1 MAKEI
6 YNKSGTSY
14 SVPFVFKITS
24 SVANAGT
31 ETISVENDY
40 TLVKE
45 TKGGGFT
52 TEQIDYII
60 SGTISFNEAT
70 TIGTLKVEAL
80 SNYFFP
86 TSPYL
91 ETKFSDNIKL
101 LLTKV
106 EKDSTR
112 TNKNINIYTFSI
124 IYQNKERTTRASGL
138 TAKLKYNS
146 KAINA
151 RTCAIHNVSFGSF
164 TIPMGGSTRPIKI
177 QGTPSATFGIAVNE
191 NVIDATG
198 PIHKHNDT
206 SILTSSIA
214 NSTTTYNYGKT
225 INIIKGTTSADGTF
239 EFNQKFPSSNF
250 YKQLTAAASTSRD
263 IVLDDVDDLAVG
275 DTLHVNDNTKFAYG
289 ATLTRYTIGT
299 ITTATKTVRLA
310 DSATITLADKTRVSF
325 SRKKSYSIDII
336 PDLTCALG
344 STMPTTD
351 PTYRLTQYNKTVVRF
366 ELFTSGTAFTIT
378 QLNDV
383 NTGLS
388 AGNEHYF
395 YYAGEANR
403 NIVAK
408 IDLNYKL
415 VAASGGFT
423 TIRYPIFNSF
433 IGYDATGRPTAAQT
447 DGGSDWTNSVFRENG
462 GTEIFSNGAKFT
474 LSTASSSNDT
484 CHLHFTG
491 YIKRFGDKDVNL
503 VLDLD
508 KILNIS

>member
-1 MAKEI
+1 MGKEI
-6 YNKSGTSY
+6 YNKSGTSH

-24 SVANAGT
+24 SVTNTGT
-31 ETISVENDY
+31 ETISVEDDY

-52 TEQIDYII
+52 TEQVDYII

-70 TIGTLKVEAL
+70 TIGTLKIEAL

-91 ETKFSDNIKL
+91 ETKFSNNIKL

-124 IYQNKERTTRASGL
+124 IYQNKERTTRSSGL
-138 TAKLKYNS
+138 TAKLKYDS

-151 RTCAIHNVSFGSF
+151 RTCAIHNVSFGSA
-164 TIPMGGSTRPIKI
+164 TIPISGDNRPIKI
-177 QGTPSATFGIAVNE
+177 QGTPNATFGIAVNE

-206 SILTSSIA
+206 SILSSSNTNA
-214 NSTTTYNYGKT
+214 TTTYNYGKT
-225 INIIKGTTSADGTF
+225 INIIKGTTNTNGIF

-250 YKQLTAAASTSRD
+250 YKQLTAAASSSRD
-263 IVLDDVDDLAVG
+263 IVLDDVDNLAVG
-275 DTLHVNDNTKFAYG
+275 DTLHVNDNTKFGYG
-289 ATLTRYTIGT
+289 ATFTRYTINT
-299 ITTATKTVRLA
+299 ITTATKTVRL
-310 DSATITLADKTRVSF
+310 SSTITLANKTRVNF

-383 NTGLS
+383 DTDLS
-388 AGNEHYF
+388 AGEEHHY

-433 IGYDATGRPTAAQT
+433 IGYDASGRAEAAQT

-462 GTEIFSNGAKFT
+462 GTEIFSNGAKYT

-503 VLDLD
+503 KLDLD
-508 KILNIS
+508 KILNVS